1 MSEMHHYQWN
11 IKTALNAE
19 NKVGVKYANIIIIE
33 ASAHW
38 DYKYFL
44 YLQPFQMFLFFFNEN
59 VLLGW
64 LIKLFTIFIDKKCVD
79 VAMFVWFN
87 LANLIIRIFYL
98 KTYIWAHSNTAVCSH
113 GGLKYSRRMSPRGSS
128 PWDKKFSTPGYYYLF
143 SVSSSW
149 YLVSALCQGCSI
161 TIIHW
166 QGTQQIFTEL
176 TIHISS
182 GLISLRGYGMASLN
196 PESHFGHSLEW
207 WPSEIHWG
215 ITVGRGA
222 NVKLPRINWSCQR
235 WRNPTRIKYTI

>member
-44 YLQPFQMFLFFFNEN
+44 YLQSFQMFLFFFNEN

-87 LANLIIRIFYL
+87 LANLMIRIFYL

-113 GGLKYSRRMSPRGSS
+113 GGIQEEWVPEEAAHE
-128 PWDKKFSTPGYYYLF
+128 KKIFQLQ
-143 SVSSSW
+143 V
-149 YLVSALCQGCSI
+149 
-161 TIIHW
+161 TIIYSLWVPH
-166 QGTQQIFTEL
+166 GTGSVLYARDAQSPS
-176 TIHISS
+176 HPD
-182 GLISLRGYGMASLN
+182 RALN
-196 PESHFGHSLEW
+196 
-207 WPSEIHWG
+207 
-215 ITVGRGA
+215 
-222 NVKLPRINWSCQR
+222 
-235 WRNPTRIKYTI
+235 KYL